1 MYRIGSIVFCREG
14 SNEYFGKIIEIN
26 SEGKSCMIELMGT
39 PPECIGWNRSVLNDK
54 KYWYVDFDLIKKV
67 KDCFVMET
75 E

>member
-1 MYRIGSIVFCREG
+1 
-14 SNEYFGKIIEIN
+14 
-26 SEGKSCMIELMGT
+26 MIELMGT
-39 PPECIGWNRSVLNDK
+39 PPECIGWNGPALNDK

>member
-26 SEGKSCMIELMGT
+26 SKGKSCMIELMGT
-39 PPECIGWNRSVLNDK
+39 PPECIGWHRSNFNDK
-54 KYWYVDFDLIKKV
+54 KYWYVDFDFIKKV
-67 KDCFVMET
+67 KDCFIMET

>member
-1 MYRIGSIVFCREG
+1 
-14 SNEYFGKIIEIN
+14 
-26 SEGKSCMIELMGT
+26 MIELMGT
-39 PPECIGWNRSVLNDK
+39 PPECIGWNRSALNDK

>member
-26 SEGKSCMIELMGT
+26 SKEKSCMIELMGT
-39 PPECIGWNRSVLNDK
+39 PPECIGWNRSTLSDK

-67 KDCFVMET
+67 KDRFVMET

>member
-1 MYRIGSIVFCREG
+1 MYRIGSIVFCQENR
-14 SNEYFGKIIEIN
+14 NEYFGKIIEID
-26 SEGKSCMIELMGT
+26 SKQKCCTVELMGT
-39 PPECIGWNRSVLNDK
+39 PPECIGWHKSSFDDK

>member
-1 MYRIGSIVFCREG
+1 
-14 SNEYFGKIIEIN
+14 
-26 SEGKSCMIELMGT
+26 MIELMGT

-54 KYWYVDFDLIKKV
+54 KYWYVNFDLIKKV